1 MFRMTRFA
9 AGPAFA
15 LGLMVM
21 APPAGLAQKPATA
34 AALPA
39 LTAGA
44 SVEGIHEYTLPN
56 GLRVLLFPDQSKPTV
71 TVNVTYLVG
80 SRFEG
85 YGETGM
91 AHLLEHMLFKGTPS
105 HPDIPAELSK
115 HGSNANG
122 TTWYD
127 RTNYFETVSA
137 TPENVAWAI
146 GMEADRMVNSFI
158 AKKDLESEFTVV
170 RNEFESGENSPFN
183 VLEERVL
190 STAFLWQN
198 YGHST
203 IGARS
208 DIEQVPIE
216 RLQQFY
222 RKYYQ
227 PDNAV
232 LVVAGKFDSVA
243 TKRLIRQK
251 FGTIARP
258 DRTGALKLWRTYTEE
273 PAQDGERSVTLR
285 RVGDVQVAMAA
296 YHVPAGSDPDFP
308 AVDVLQHVLGD
319 APSGR
324 LYTALVKTGM
334 AADVG
339 ASAYQLMQPG
349 MLILYAQVRKEDSLP
364 PAEATLRDAIGG
376 AVTTPPTAEEVERA
390 KAAIL
395 KQWDL
400 SYNNSE
406 YAALGLSEWASM
418 GDWRL
423 MFLYRDRVK
432 EVTPEDVKRV
442 AAAYLKP
449 SNLTF
454 GRFIPEQAPA
464 RAEIPPTPDVAAMV
478 KDYKGDSTVVMGE
491 AFDPSPA
498 NIEKR
503 TTRSTLPGGAELA
516 LLPKQTRA
524 QTVNVSMTLRFGTLD
539 AVRGKATAASLAG
552 AMLQRGT
559 SAKTRQ
565 QIKDEFDRL
574 KAQVNIFGGATSAS
588 VRIQTQRPNLAAVL
602 RLVGEVLRDPGFDAQ
617 EFKELKQERLA
628 SIEEQRS
635 EPTTQG
641 FTAFG
646 RFLHPYPAGDPRA
659 TLTVDEQVA
668 AINATTLEQAQAFY
682 KEFYGADHAQVAV
695 VGDFDPAE
703 VTTILGSF
711 LGNWKS
717 PSAYVRIPQEFRQND
732 STSIVLNTPDKANA
746 FFIAGL
752 NIKLRDDEPGYAALT
767 LGDYMLGGGFLHS
780 RLATRIR
787 QKDGLSYG
795 IGSFMNASSQ
805 DESGQW
811 ITYAI
816 SAPENST
823 KVDAAFK
830 EEMARAV
837 KGGFRPEE
845 LDEARTGWLQE
856 RSVMRAQDGALA
868 GILASNLYLDRTM
881 AFDAALDDQVRKLTA
896 TDVNSAVQKFID
908 LNRLAVVRAG
918 DFNKKAPPPQP

>member
-1 MFRMTRFA
+1 MFRKFPIA
-9 AGPAFA
+9 S
-15 LGLMVM
+15 
-21 APPAGLAQKPATA
+21 GLALALLVAPVSLA
-34 AALPA
+34 AQAASGSLPD
-39 LTAGA
+39 LSAGA

-80 SRFEG
+80 SRHEG

-91 AHLLEHMLFKGTPS
+91 AHLLEHMVFKGTPS
-105 HPDIPAELSK
+105 HPDIPAELSQ

-127 RTNYFETVSA
+127 RTNYFETVSS
-137 TPENVAWAI
+137 TPENLAWALD
-146 GMEADRMVNSFI
+146 MESDRMVNSYI

-183 VLEERVL
+183 VLEERLL

-222 RKYYQ
+222 HKYYQ
-227 PDNAV
+227 PDNAM
-232 LVVAGKFDSVA
+232 LVVAGKFDEA
-243 TKRLIRQK
+243 TTTQLIRQK
-251 FGTIARP
+251 FGTIPRP
-258 DRTGALKLWRTYTEE
+258 DRTGVLKIWPTYTEE

-296 YHVPAGSDPDFP
+296 YHVPAGSDSAFA
-308 AVDVLQHVLGD
+308 AVEVLQHVLGD

-324 LYTALVKTGM
+324 LYTALVRTSK

-339 ASAYQLMQPG
+339 ANAFQLKQPG
-349 MLILYAQVRKEDSLP
+349 VLLLFAQVRKEDSLA
-364 PAEATLRDAIGG
+364 PAERALREAIAG

-400 SYNNSE
+400 VYNNSE
-406 YAALGLSEWASM
+406 WAARTLSEWASM

-432 EVTPEDVKRV
+432 QVTPDDVKRV

-478 KDYKGDSTVVMGE
+478 KDYKGDTAVVMGE

-498 NIEKR
+498 NIEQR

-524 QTVNVSMTLRFGTLD
+524 QTVNVALTLRYGTLG
-539 AVRGKATAASLAG
+539 ALRGKATVASLAG
-552 AMLQRGT
+552 GMLMRGT
-559 SAKTRQ
+559 RTKTRQ

-574 KAQVNIFGGATSAS
+574 KAQVNVFGGATSAG
-588 VRIQTQRPNLAAVL
+588 VRIQTQRPNLPAVL
-602 RLVGEVLRDPGFDAQ
+602 RLVGEVLREPGFDAQ

-641 FTAFG
+641 FTSFG
-646 RFLHPYPAGDPRA
+646 RFLNPYPPDDPRA

-668 AINATTLEQAQAFY
+668 AINAATLEQAQAFY
-682 KEFYGADHAQVAV
+682 KGFYGADHAQVAV

-703 VTTILGSF
+703 VTSLLGSF

-717 PSAYVRIPQEFRQND
+717 ASPFERIPQTFRQND
-732 STSIVLNTPDKANA
+732 STTIVLNTPDKANA

-752 NIKLRDDEPGYAALT
+752 NLKLRDDQPGYAALT

-795 IGSFMNASSQ
+795 IGSFMNASAQ

-823 KVDAAFK
+823 KVNTAFR
-830 EEMARAV
+830 EEMARAL
-837 KGGFRPEE
+837 KDGFSQAE
-845 LDEARTGWLQE
+845 LEEARTGWLQE
-856 RSVMRAQDGALA
+856 RSVMRAQDAALA
-868 GILASNLYLDRTM
+868 AILASDLFLDRTM
-881 AFDAALDDQVRKLTA
+881 AFDAAMDDQVRKLSVA
-896 TDVNSAVQKFID
+896 DVNAAVRKFLD
-908 LNRLAVVRAG
+908 PNRFAVVRAG
-918 DFNKKAPPPQP
+918 DFNKQAPPAQP

>member
-1 MFRMTRFA
+1 MVRMTRWA
-9 AGPAFA
+9 AGSALA
-15 LGLMVM
+15 LGLVA
-21 APPAGLAQKPATA
+21 APALAQKPATA
-34 AALPA
+34 SLPA

-91 AHLLEHMLFKGTPS
+91 AHLLEHLLFKGTPT
-105 HPDIPAELSK
+105 HPDIPAELSQ

-222 RKYYQ
+222 HKYYQ

-232 LVVAGKFDSVA
+232 LVVAGKFDEA
-243 TKRLIRQK
+243 TTKQLIRQK
-251 FGTIARP
+251 FGTIPRP
-258 DRTGALKLWRTYTEE
+258 DRTGVLKIWPTYTEE

-296 YHVPAGSDPDFP
+296 YHVPAGSDSGFP
-308 AVDVLQHVLGD
+308 AVEVLQHVLGD

-324 LYTALVKTGM
+324 LYTALVKTGK
-334 AADVG
+334 AAEVG

-349 MLILYAQVRKEDSLP
+349 VLILYAQVRKEDSLP
-364 PAEATLRDAIGG
+364 VAEATLREAIDG
-376 AVTTPPTAEEVERA
+376 AVTTPPTTEEVERA

-406 YAALGLSEWASM
+406 YAALSLTEWASM

-432 EVTPEDVKRV
+432 KVTVDDVKRA

-464 RAEIPPTPDVAAMV
+464 RAVIPPTPDVAAMV

-503 TTRSTLPGGAELA
+503 TTRSTLPGGTELA

-524 QTVNVSMTLRFGTLD
+524 QTVNVTMTLRFGSLD
-539 AVRGKATAASLAG
+539 AVRGKSTAANLAG
-552 AMLQRGT
+552 SMLLRGT
-559 SAKTRQ
+559 RTKTRQ

-574 KAQVNIFGGATSAS
+574 KAQVNVFGGPTSAG
-588 VRIQTQRPNLAAVL
+588 VRIQTQRPNLAATL
-602 RLVGEVLRDPGFDAQ
+602 RLVGEVLRQPGFDAQ
-617 EFKELKQERLA
+617 EFKELKQEQLA
-628 SIEEQRS
+628 NIEQRRS

-641 FTAFG
+641 FTAFS

-659 TLTVDEQVA
+659 ALTVDEQVA
-668 AINATTLEQAQAFY
+668 AINAATLEQAQAFY
-682 KEFYGADHAQVAV
+682 QGFYGADHAQVAV

-717 PSAYVRIPQEFRQND
+717 PATYERIPQEFRQND
-732 STSIVLNTPDKANA
+732 STSIVLDTPDKANA

-752 NIKLRDDEPGYAALT
+752 NLKLRDDEPGYAALT

-795 IGSFMNASSQ
+795 VGSFMNASSQ

-816 SAPENST
+816 SAPENSA
-823 KVDAAFK
+823 KVDTAFR
-830 EEMARAV
+830 EEMAKAV
-837 KGGFRPEE
+837 KDGFRPEE

-856 RSVMRAQDGALA
+856 RNVTRAQDGALA
-868 GILASNLYLDRTM
+868 SALATNLYLDRTM
-881 AFDAALDDQVRKLTA
+881 AFEAAMDDQVKKLSA
-896 TDVNSAVQKFID
+896 ADVNAAVRKFID